1 MLCQGPQI
9 KYAFIKEN
17 EHHYGVQRMCN
28 ALSVSHSGYY
38 DWKKRPPSKRDVY
51 DKYLTAEIRQI
62 HSESKKNYGTIKTW
76 KALKVKG
83 VGCGK
88 HRVARLRKI
97 NGIESRRRKRFKVTT
112 ISKNTE
118 WIAPNRLNRCFS
130 ASEPNKVWVGDVTF
144 IATRAGW
151 LYLAVLLDLYSRKVI
166 GWAMSKRNNKELVLG
181 ALNMALER
189 RGPRSPVLHHTD
201 RGSIYGSDEYRNS
214 LVASGL
220 VPSMSRKGD
229 CYDNAVAESFFSTLK
244 NELACGQ
251 LFASRDHARS
261 EIFKFIEI
269 YYNRQRLHQTLG
281 YVTPEMM
288 ELAAVA

>member
-1 MLCQGPQI
+1 
-9 KYAFIKEN
+9 
-17 EHHYGVQRMCN
+17 MCRV
-28 ALSVSHSGYY
+28 LEVSRSGYY
-38 DWKKRPPSKRDVY
+38 DWKKRLPSKRDVY

-88 HRVARLRKI
+88 HRVARLRKAH
-97 NGIESRRRKRFKVTT
+97 GIESRRRKRFKVTT
-112 ISKNTE
+112 MSKNTE
-118 WIAPNRLNRCFS
+118 WIAPNRLNRYFS
-130 ASEPNKVWVGDVTF
+130 ASKPNKVWVGDVTF

-166 GWAMSKRNNKELVLG
+166 GWAMSKRNNKELVLD

-189 RGPRSPVLHHTD
+189 RRPRSPVLHHTD
-201 RGSIYGSDEYRNS
+201 RGSIYGSDDYRNR
-214 LVASGL
+214 LLTFDL

-244 NELACGQ
+244 NELACEQ
-251 LFASRDHARS
+251 LFTSRDHARS

-281 YVTPEMM
+281 YVTPETM
-288 ELAAVA
+288 ELATVA